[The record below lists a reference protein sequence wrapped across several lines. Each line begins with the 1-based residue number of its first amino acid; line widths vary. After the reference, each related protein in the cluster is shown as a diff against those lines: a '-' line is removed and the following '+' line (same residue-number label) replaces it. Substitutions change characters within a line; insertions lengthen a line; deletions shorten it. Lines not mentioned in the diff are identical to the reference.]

1 MNICSLT
8 DNNLEAWESYVMKS
22 AASHCYHQA
31 GWKNVI
37 EKSFGHKS
45 YYLIAGSDSN
55 DIKGILPLVHIK
67 SSIFGNYMVSL
78 PFFNYGGICA
88 DSTEAYSCLLSE
100 AIRIAKGEKAEH
112 IELRHMEN
120 KTIDLPVKTAK
131 VSMRLSLPKES
142 DELRKSLPSKLRSQI
157 RRPEKEDMHT
167 QIGRH
172 EELDSFYEVF
182 SVNMRDLGTPVYSKD
197 FFKNILKEF
206 PGSTWICSVYSK
218 DGEPAAAGFLVGF
231 KDTMEIPWASS
242 KKKSN
247 HHSPNMLLYWDVL
260 KFACDNGYRV
270 FDFGRSTPG
279 EGSYRF
285 KEQWGAKPI
294 QLYWHYWMRNGG
306 PLPELNPKNPKYQLA
321 IKIWQ
326 KLPVAV
332 TKIIGPRIVK
342 NLP

>member
-1 MNICSLT
+1 MRNDDT
-8 DNNLEAWESYVMKS
+8 AAWTSYVMDS
-22 AASHCYHQA
+22 PLSHCYHQV

-37 EKSFGHKS
+37 EQSFGHNT
-45 YYLIAGSDSN
+45 YYLLAENSSGK
-55 DIKGILPLVHIK
+55 IKGILPLIHIK
-67 SSIFGNYMVSL
+67 SNFFGNYMVSL

-88 DSTEAYSCLLSE
+88 DSTDAYSCLLSE

-131 VSMRLSLPKES
+131 VSMRLSLPEKSE
-142 DELRKSLPSKLRSQI
+142 DLWKSLPSKLRNQI

-182 SVNMRDLGTPVYSKD
+182 SVNMRDLGTPVYSKE

-206 PGSTWICSVYSK
+206 PESTWICSVYNK

-231 KDTMEIPWASS
+231 KRMLEIPWASS
-242 KKKSN
+242 QQKYN
-247 HHSPNMLLYWDVL
+247 QYSPNMLLYWNVL

-279 EGSYRF
+279 EGTYRF
-285 KEQWGAKPI
+285 KEQWGAKPT
-294 QLYWHYWMRNGG
+294 QLYWHYWLRNGG

-326 KLPVAV
+326 KLPVSL
-332 TKIIGPRIVK
+332 TRLLGPKIVK